1 MGLSQVLTI
10 MSLQMTHLYFHKQ
23 LHRNMCLQTP
33 FKVQIKFTEKHS
45 WNYLLLTNHL
55 TLPS

>member
-45 WNYLLLTNHL
+45 WNYLLLT
-55 TLPS
+55 